1 MNPMN
6 PPGANAPRGRF
17 RYQWATLNT
26 ITSSSTLLNNK
37 ANVTFVME
45 ISHGRTC
52 SPAALYSTSLPSYLL
67 PSGAT
72 ESPS

>member
-6 PPGANAPRGRF
+6 PPGASAPRGRF

-26 ITSSSTLLNNK
+26 ITSNSTLLNSK
-37 ANVTFVME
+37 ANVTFVIEM
-45 ISHGRTC
+45 SHGRTC

-67 PSGAT
+67 PSGAM